1 MKLAALSSGGKD
13 SIYAIYNAQK
23 NGHNTECLL
32 TISPPSAESLLLHY
46 QNTILTKLQSLSMN
60 KPHIYK
66 ISTSNNIDHEIQM
79 IKNAI
84 LDAIVKFDIDG
95 LVHGCISSKFQIN
108 KLHKICNELNLKL
121 YTPLQHYV
129 NKNYLTNL
137 IEDKFHFIV
146 VAVSA
151 DGLNKKWLGKKIVTD
166 DLSILNNLSDK
177 YGFNINFDGGEAE
190 TFVTDCPLFKHPIKI
205 NRAKTMWDGY
215 RGIFDIQEA
224 ELDYNAR

>member
-1 MKLAALSSGGKD
+1 
-13 SIYAIYNAQK
+13 
-23 NGHNTECLL
+23 
-32 TISPPSAESLLLHY
+32 
-46 QNTILTKLQSLSMN
+46 
-60 KPHIYK
+60 
-66 ISTSNNIDHEIQM
+66 
-79 IKNAI
+79 
-84 LDAIVKFDIDG
+84 
-95 LVHGCISSKFQIN
+95 
-108 KLHKICNELNLKL
+108 
-121 YTPLQHYV
+121 LQHYV

-151 DGLNKKWLGKKIVTD
+151 DGLNKKWLGKKIVID
-166 DLSILNNLSDK
+166 DLSILNNLADK

-190 TFVTDCPLFKHPIKI
+190 TFVTDCPLFKYPIKI